1 MPEVKY
7 TGYKDLVLTDE
18 QFAEVYTNKT
28 LSGEEFVENE
38 YLIARS
44 EDGQVQDKFRFTKG
58 KLEQIKFTTFD
69 NTYTGQL
76 KPRNVHQELAFDML
90 KNRDITVKLVT
101 GTWGTGKTLSLVVA
115 ALEAV
120 QKGYFDKVIWIR
132 NNVQVKD
139 TDKMGALPGD
149 EYDKLL
155 PYLGPMMDHVGG
167 EDGAKM
173 LIYGKK
179 LEVIPLPFLRGRSI
193 KNAIIISSE
202 AENLTKEHIQLLLG
216 RVDEGSHLWMD
227 ADLKQRDR
235 AIFEK
240 SAGIEKMIERLS
252 GEPLFGYVHLVKS
265 ERSPTARLADKLND

>member
-1 MPEVKY
+1 
-7 TGYKDLVLTDE
+7 
-18 QFAEVYTNKT
+18 
-28 LSGEEFVENE
+28 
-38 YLIARS
+38 
-44 EDGQVQDKFRFTKG
+44 
-58 KLEQIKFTTFD
+58 
-69 NTYTGQL
+69 
-76 KPRNVHQELAFDML
+76 ML

-179 LEVIPLPFLRGRSI
+179 LEIIPLPFLRGRSI

-235 AIFEK
+235 TVFEK

-265 ERSPTARLADKLND
+265 ERSATARLADKLND

>member
-1 MPEVKY
+1 MPDVKY
-7 TGYKDLVLTDE
+7 TGYQDLVLTDE
-18 QFAEVYTNKT
+18 QFVEVYSEKT
-28 LSGEEFVENE
+28 LSNHEFVENE
-38 YLIARS
+38 YLIARG
-44 EDGQVQDKFRFTKG
+44 EDGEVKDKFRCHNG
-58 KLEQIKFTTFD
+58 KLEQVKFTCFD

-90 KNRDITVKLVT
+90 KNRDITVKLIT

-120 QKGYFDKVIWIR
+120 QRGQFERVIWIR

-139 TDKMGALPGD
+139 TDKLGALPGD
-149 EYDKLL
+149 EFDKLL

-173 LIYGKK
+173 LVYGKK
-179 LEVIPLPFLRGRSI
+179 LEVIPLAFLRGRSI

-216 RVDEGSHLWMD
+216 RVDEGSNLWMD
-227 ADLKQRDR
+227 ADLKQRDKEV
-235 AIFEK
+235 FEK
-240 SAGIEKMIERLS
+240 SAGIEKTIERLK

-265 ERSPTARLADKLND
+265 ERSATARLADKLND